1 MLKKLAVKILKKEI
15 KKLNPEKIVD
25 TLLELLED
33 KAREFLP
40 QLIKQLQEKIK

>member
-15 KKLNPEKIVD
+15 KKLNPEKVVD
-25 TLLELLED
+25 TLLELLND

-40 QLIKQLQEKIK
+40 QLIEKLQQKIK